1 MNEFDDINNE
11 VLKFVE
17 KQTEKYPGN
26 RIMSALS
33 AYLAT
38 ISGYTLEN
46 EEQIVSLFDTLKLHS
61 LEVFKDEHKITYT

>member
-1 MNEFDDINNE
+1 MNESDDINNE

-17 KQTEKYPGN
+17 KQMEKYPGN
-26 RIMSALS
+26 HIMSALS
-33 AYLAT
+33 TYLAT

-61 LEVFKDEHKITYT
+61 LKVFKNVKR